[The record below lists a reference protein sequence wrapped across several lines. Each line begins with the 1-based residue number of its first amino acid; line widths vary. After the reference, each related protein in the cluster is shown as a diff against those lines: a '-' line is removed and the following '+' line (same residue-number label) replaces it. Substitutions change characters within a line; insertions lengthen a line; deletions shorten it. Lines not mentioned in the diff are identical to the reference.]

1 MNVKVN
7 FFISYHR
14 SCQFQTFGELI
25 QSNLILGHKMNNP
38 YRIGGRYVSKKAWHK
53 LQKEGEV
60 PYELAE
66 QVIKIESKNFK
77 DEKEKDLIWGNIRQF
92 HKNHEIISE
101 DSEFES
107 SENDEDYDEEV
118 EFIKE
123 SRILKKRIRK
133 PETSG
138 GKMATLR
145 PLKKVLLRL
154 IQLY

>member
-1 MNVKVN
+1 M
-7 FFISYHR
+7 
-14 SCQFQTFGELI
+14 
-25 QSNLILGHKMNNP
+25 
-38 YRIGGRYVSKKAWHK
+38 YRIGGRYVAKKTWHK
-53 LQKEGEV
+53 LHNEGEV

-66 QVIKIESKNFK
+66 QVIKIEDGDFK
-77 DEKEKDLIWGNIRQF
+77 DEKEKDVILRNIRQF

-133 PETSG
+133 PESSG

>member
-1 MNVKVN
+1 
-7 FFISYHR
+7 
-14 SCQFQTFGELI
+14 
-25 QSNLILGHKMNNP
+25 MNNP
-38 YRIGGRYVSKKAWHK
+38 YRICGRYVSKKTWHK
-53 LQKEGEV
+53 LYKEGEV

-66 QVIKIESKNFK
+66 EVIKIESKNFR
-77 DEKEKDLIWGNIRQF
+77 DEKEKDVILRNIQQF

-107 SENDEDYDEEV
+107 SENDEDYEEEV
-118 EFIKE
+118 EFISE
-123 SRILKKRIRK
+123 TRILKKRIRK

>member
-1 MNVKVN
+1 
-7 FFISYHR
+7 
-14 SCQFQTFGELI
+14 
-25 QSNLILGHKMNNP
+25 MNNP
-38 YRIGGRYVSKKAWHK
+38 YRIKGQFGSKKAWHK
-53 LQKEGEV
+53 LHNKGEV

-66 QVIKIESKNFK
+66 QVIKIEDGDFK
-77 DEKEKDLIWGNIRQF
+77 DEKEKDVIWGNIRQF

-107 SENDEDYDEEV
+107 SENDEDYEEEV

-123 SRILKKRIRK
+123 SPILKKRIRK
-133 PETSG
+133 PESSG